1 MPGGYGKVVV
11 VEHIGTRALR
21 KDHRETLDA
30 QNMRKRMGLGTQE
43 EGRCGILMFRDQGVS
58 GAGGEK

>member
-1 MPGGYGKVVV
+1 MV
-11 VEHIGTRALR
+11 VEHTLGTQALR

-43 EGRCGILMFRDQGVS
+43 GGRYGILMLRDQGVS

>member
-1 MPGGYGKVVV
+1 MV
-11 VEHIGTRALR
+11 VEHILGTRALR

-43 EGRCGILMFRDQGVS
+43 GGRCGILVFRDQGVS
-58 GAGGEK
+58 GAGGGK

>member
-1 MPGGYGKVVV
+1 MVV
-11 VEHIGTRALR
+11 VEHTLGTQALR

-43 EGRCGILMFRDQGVS
+43 GGRYGILMLRDQGVS